1 LVIDGFK
8 PTHPSTV
15 ETTLVTMFSGANGP
29 LNGARSACGAT
40 IAVGVA
46 AARATGDDPAAG
58 LVEVKVRRAGLDV
71 VFVNRRVFG
80 DCSVEPVLLGF
91 ACGIGDFDE
100 CDVTL
105 RTGVLGNGGA
115 VGVSAAELVPT
126 EAVSD
131 AFELGEGL
139 DGLLVFV
146 DEEAA
151 EPDEPEADE
160 LDDELESDGSASA
173 TPGVVATAV
182 PTPSATANAPIRP
195 T

>member
-1 LVIDGFK
+1 
-8 PTHPSTV
+8 
-15 ETTLVTMFSGANGP
+15 
-29 LNGARSACGAT
+29 
-40 IAVGVA
+40 
-46 AARATGDDPAAG
+46 
-58 LVEVKVRRAGLDV
+58 VKVRRAGLDV

-80 DCSVEPVLLGF
+80 DCNVEPVLVGF

-105 RTGVLGNGGA
+105 RARVLTDGGA

-131 AFELGEGL
+131 AFELDEGL
-139 DGLLVFV
+139 EGLLVFV
-146 DEEAA
+146 DEEAD
-151 EPDEPEADE
+151 EPDEPEADEPEADEPEADEPEADEPEADE